1 MIFDI
6 NIQKKLVSASR
17 TFMLDT
23 QVCSHQDQV
32 ILFGPSGVGK
42 SLTIKCIAGLL
53 TPDSG
58 GIKIKNRVLFDKEK
72 NINIVPQERHVGY
85 ILQNYALFP
94 HLTIEQN
101 VGFGLNRKGLFNT
114 VSRDNRENIYHWLDR
129 FQITDLARQY
139 PGQLSGGQQQRVA
152 LARALIIEPEILLLD
167 EPFAALDKKLR
178 IHMREEV
185 KELQEELKIPLMLI
199 THDEEDIK
207 AFSADLIEFTSL
219 KQVPKESF

>member
-23 QVCSHQDQV
+23 QVSSQQEQV

-58 GIKIKNRVLFDKEK
+58 SIKIKNRVLFDKEK

-207 AFSADLIEFTSL
+207 AFSADLIEFTS
-219 KQVPKESF
+219 